1 VALCEALWFGGLV
14 VWWWLWECWSLW
26 LWWVGDVYVE
36 DGSSAGRER
45 CSILIVEAESDGQ
58 LKIEGLMR
66 SYW

>member
-1 VALCEALWFGGLV
+1 LV
-14 VWWWLWECWSLW
+14 VVVGVLVSL
-26 LWWVGDVYVE
+26 VVVGGDVYVE